1 MHGDGVKDAL
11 KAFLWEEA
19 LIMRA
24 DCRRLDCARPA
35 ARGKVVR
42 EEERRGARGWVRV
55 CARERRRK
63 READTLTPLAKFFPH
78 ALKDRAPI
86 VSSFI

>member
-11 KAFLWEEA
+11 KAFLLEEA

-35 ARGKVVR
+35 ARGKVAR
-42 EEERRGARGWVRV
+42 EEEKSARSRARV
-55 CARERRRK
+55 CVGGRERQ
-63 READTLTPLAKFFPH
+63 TY
-78 ALKDRAPI
+78 
-86 VSSFI
+86 

>member
-42 EEERRGARGWVRV
+42 EEERRGEERAGGCV
-55 CARERRRK
+55 CAREREGESARQ
-63 READTLTPLAKFFPH
+63 TH
-78 ALKDRAPI
+78 
-86 VSSFI
+86 

>member
-1 MHGDGVKDAL
+1 MHGDGVKYAL

-24 DCRRLDCARPA
+24 DCRQLDCARPA

-42 EEERRGARGWVRV
+42 EEEKSARVRECVCV
-55 CARERRRK
+55 CA
-63 READTLTPLAKFFPH
+63 
-78 ALKDRAPI
+78 
-86 VSSFI
+86 